1 GMALGSYPFYVRDPL
16 LEQTLRPAEMTRS
29 RESRHAGGC
38 PVSQSPD
45 PVCPHVISSSAL
57 TVSCVFSFSVFSVF
71 SVVRNRLLNGLSLLP
86 LVDALPLYD
95 LSGAA

>member
-1 GMALGSYPFYVRDPL
+1 MTHRSASTYYV
-16 LEQTLRPAEMTRS
+16 LRPAEMARS
-29 RESRHAGGC
+29 PDSPHAGGC
-38 PVSQSPD
+38 PVSQSPE
-45 PVCPHVISSSAL
+45 PVCPQCVISAAAL
-57 TVSCVFSFSVFSVF
+57 TASCVFSFSVF

>member
-1 GMALGSYPFYVRDPL
+1 
-16 LEQTLRPAEMTRS
+16 
-29 RESRHAGGC
+29 
-38 PVSQSPD
+38 VSQSPD

-71 SVVRNRLLNGLSLLP
+71 SVVRNSLLNGLSLLP